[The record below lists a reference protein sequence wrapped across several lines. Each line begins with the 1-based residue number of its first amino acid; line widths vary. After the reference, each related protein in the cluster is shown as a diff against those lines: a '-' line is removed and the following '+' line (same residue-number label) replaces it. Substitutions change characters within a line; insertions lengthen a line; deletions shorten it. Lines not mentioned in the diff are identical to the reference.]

1 MYSALTSDK
10 KEKRFEAIAHLFPG
24 NRTPVN
30 ERPLSLN
37 QSLFD
42 QFYETLPTP
51 PGEIDYRSY
60 LGFLL
65 ILKKKE
71 KKKIKNEEPDTFPQ
85 ASPTF
90 TRGKSYWIPR
100 IGESTFRKDTGA
112 VSFGFLL
119 EILLETRSEF
129 DCFTLPRNCHA
140 SPLCNLLTEAN

>member
-1 MYSALTSDK
+1 MKPLGKNLNRKRERERARDQRSLYSALTSDK

-65 ILKKKE
+65 ILKKKR
-71 KKKIKNEEPDTFPQ
+71 KKK
-85 ASPTF
+85 
-90 TRGKSYWIPR
+90 
-100 IGESTFRKDTGA
+100 
-112 VSFGFLL
+112 
-119 EILLETRSEF
+119 
-129 DCFTLPRNCHA
+129 
-140 SPLCNLLTEAN
+140 